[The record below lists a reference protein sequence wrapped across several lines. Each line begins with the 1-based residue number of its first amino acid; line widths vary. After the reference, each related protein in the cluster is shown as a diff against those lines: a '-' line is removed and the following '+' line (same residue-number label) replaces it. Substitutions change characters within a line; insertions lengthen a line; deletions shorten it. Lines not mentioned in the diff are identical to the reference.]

1 MYLRLLTYDDTN
13 RRPDPK
19 YTTID
24 SPVAANVWKISVE
37 EGQTVKP
44 NQTIAILEAMKLEIA
59 VNASTDQKSA
69 KVERLL
75 VAPGETVN
83 AGARIALLKFE
94 E

>member
-1 MYLRLLTYDDTN
+1 MYLRLLAYEGTN

-44 NQTIAILEAMKLEIA
+44 NQTIAVLEAMKLEIA
-59 VNASTDQKSA
+59 VNAPKDQKSA

-83 AGARIALLKFE
+83 AGAHIALLKFE